1 MTTKKPNILFITIDQ
16 LRADCLDEKSERVV
30 NTPNLDALAAQ
41 GVRFANHFTQASPC
55 GPSRASLLT
64 GTYFHTNQ

>member
-1 MTTKKPNILFITIDQ
+1 MKKPNILFITIYQ
-16 LRADCLDEKSERVV
+16 LRADCLETRSERVLQ
-30 NTPNLDALAAQ
+30 TPHLDELAGQ

-64 GTYFHTNQ
+64 GTYLHTHQ